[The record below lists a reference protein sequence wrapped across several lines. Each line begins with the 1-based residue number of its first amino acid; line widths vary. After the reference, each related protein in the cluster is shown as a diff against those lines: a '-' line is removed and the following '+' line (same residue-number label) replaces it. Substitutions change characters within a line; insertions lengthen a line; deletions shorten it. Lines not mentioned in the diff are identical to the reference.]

1 MELRLLWTRLPPIV
15 PAGSIGCASNEDEPG
30 YKHNS
35 LHSRLVIWVTRTSHN
50 TPWDSR
56 TGDVSRREAETR
68 RARIPFLCASA
79 SPRETFPGP
88 TEGNVSRGAAEN
100 AEGKA
105 IRTERRLWRS
115 AAGMQTGP
123 ILFLLR
129 ALASSRE
136 TFSGSHFYAVH
147 NTLTAPTRHAGGRAR
162 RTRSGS
168 VSTHNASQSAQH
180 RALLPST
187 ALGGH

>member
-1 MELRLLWTRLPPIV
+1 MMTPNPVEAPVR
-15 PAGSIGCASNEDEPG
+15 AIGN
-30 YKHNS
+30 
-35 LHSRLVIWVTRTSHN
+35 L
-50 TPWDSR
+50 TPWGSR
-56 TGDVSRREAETR
+56 KGIYRAEKLRRGEPESL
-68 RARIPFLCASA
+68 FSA
-79 SPRETFPGP
+79 PPPLRVRLFPGP

-105 IRTERRLWRS
+105 IRTERRLWRG
-115 AAGMQTGP
+115 AAGMQTGQ

>member
-1 MELRLLWTRLPPIV
+1 M
-15 PAGSIGCASNEDEPG
+15 
-30 YKHNS
+30 
-35 LHSRLVIWVTRTSHN
+35 
-50 TPWDSR
+50 
-56 TGDVSRREAETR
+56 
-68 RARIPFLCASA
+68 
-79 SPRETFPGP
+79 
-88 TEGNVSRGAAEN
+88 
-100 AEGKA
+100 
-105 IRTERRLWRS
+105 RTERRLSRTV
-115 AAGMQTGP
+115 AGMQTGQ

-147 NTLTAPTRHAGGRAR
+147 NTLTAPPRHAGDRSR

>member
-1 MELRLLWTRLPPIV
+1 MKPGLWPELSHSAPLAREFGQRPSARAFPHERPSASIRGSPLPPRTTRRE
-15 PAGSIGCASNEDEPG
+15 C
-30 YKHNS
+30 
-35 LHSRLVIWVTRTSHN
+35 VTR
-50 TPWDSR
+50 SR
-56 TGDVSRREAETR
+56 GERGEPESFFSAPPRLS
-68 RARIPFLCASA
+68 ARL
-79 SPRETFPGP
+79 FPGP
-88 TEGNVSRGAAEN
+88 PEGNVSRGAAEN